1 MAQGLGKGLGSLI
14 PKKTV
19 SYGQNPFSSEKESGV
34 ETKNEII
41 SDNDRILR
49 ISPNKIDFN
58 PFQPRSY
65 FSDAALNDLA
75 QSIKEH
81 GILQPLVVTRK
92 DDNRFELIAGE
103 RRLRSSKIIG
113 LQEVPVIV
121 REESNQKKLE
131 FALIENLQRE
141 NLNPLETAIAYQRLI
156 NDFNL
161 TQDQVA
167 KKVGKARSS
176 VANALRLL
184 SLPQEAQNAL
194 AIGNIS
200 EAHAKQLLSLN
211 DENKQLNML
220 KKILRYSLTVADT
233 DKEIKRLRGKRASNY
248 QSEDD
253 RELETT
259 LSQIL
264 STKVALKRRG
274 QGGQLTIDFYSAEEL
289 SILINKLKKNTAK

>member
-1 MAQGLGKGLGSLI
+1 MAQGLGRGLGSLI

-19 SYGQNPFSSEKESGV
+19 SYGQNPFSSEENTGS
-34 ETKNEII
+34 EEKNEVI
-41 SDNDRILR
+41 SDTDRILR
-49 ISPNKIDFN
+49 INPNKIDFN

-92 DDNRFELIAGE
+92 DNNRFELIAGE

-141 NLNPLETAIAYQRLI
+141 NLNPLETARAYQMLMTE
-156 NDFNL
+156 FNL
-161 TQDQVA
+161 TQDEVA

-184 SLPQEAQNAL
+184 SLPPAAQNAL
-194 AIGNIS
+194 ATGNIS
-200 EAHAKQLLSLN
+200 EAHAKQLLALT

-220 KKILRYSLTVADT
+220 KKILRYNLTVADAA
-233 DKEIKRLRGKRASNY
+233 KEVKRLSGKKQNNY
-248 QSEDD
+248 QTEDD
-253 RELETT
+253 RELEVA
-259 LSQIL
+259 LSQAL
-264 STKVALKRRG
+264 STKVTLKRRG
-274 QGGQLTIDFYSAEEL
+274 RGGQLIIDFYSAEEL
-289 SILINKLKKNTAK
+289 VALINKFKKNILK